1 MVTRLLGRRLRR
13 DKMQHYPSAGAGRRS
28 RESEPRQHK
37 VTVRLS
43 DAELAA
49 VIAAADQAG
58 LAPAAYIARAGVDAA
73 EHRVA
78 PIAGV
83 QREALIELIR
93 AAELAYRM
101 SMNLE
106 QAVAKPNATGAPGPD
121 PGPAVADCMQVV
133 HRIDEA
139 AQAIQRSLKLRSDE
153 RKPVS
158 PAGFRRKTP
167 LARPRP
173 PSLQR
178 TPSSQPTRSPAC
190 PMEPSGDRWVG
201 ALSV

>member
-1 MVTRLLGRRLRR
+1 
-13 DKMQHYPSAGAGRRS
+13 MQHHPSVGAGRRS

-43 DAELAA
+43 DAELAG
-49 VIAAADQAG
+49 VIAAADRAG

-78 PIAGV
+78 PIAEV

-101 SMNLE
+101 SVNLE
-106 QAVAKPNATGAPGPD
+106 QAVARPNATGVPGPD
-121 PGPAVADCMQVV
+121 LGPAVADCMQVV
-133 HRIDEA
+133 HRLDEA
-139 AQAIQRSLKLRSDE
+139 AQAIQRCLKFRSDE
-153 RKPVS
+153 RTPGS

-178 TPSSQPTRSPAC
+178 TPSSRPSPAVTNAPAAVLGLAPLRNLASPC
-190 PMEPSGDRWVG
+190 
-201 ALSV
+201 L

>member
-1 MVTRLLGRRLRR
+1 
-13 DKMQHYPSAGAGRRS
+13 MQHDPSVGAGRRS

-49 VIAAADQAG
+49 VIAAADRAG
-58 LAPAAYIARAGVDAA
+58 LAPAAYIARTAVDAA

-78 PIAGV
+78 PIAEV
-83 QREALIELIR
+83 QREALRELIR

-101 SMNLE
+101 SVNLE
-106 QAVAKPNATGAPGPD
+106 QAVARLNVIGAPGPD
-121 PGPAVADCMQVV
+121 LSPAVADCMQVV

-153 RKPVS
+153 RTPGS

-178 TPSSQPTRSPAC
+178 TPSFQPAFSPAC
-190 PMEPSGDRWVG
+190 PMEPSGDPPRC
-201 ALSV
+201 S

>member
-1 MVTRLLGRRLRR
+1 
-13 DKMQHYPSAGAGRRS
+13 MQHYPGVGAGRRS
-28 RESEPRQHK
+28 RKSEPRQHK

-43 DAELAA
+43 DAELAE
-49 VIAAADQAG
+49 VIAAAGRAG

-78 PIAGV
+78 PIAEV
-83 QREALIELIR
+83 QREALVELIR

-101 SMNLE
+101 SVNLE
-106 QAVAKPNATGAPGPD
+106 QAAARLNATGAPGPD
-121 PGPAVADCMQVV
+121 LRLAVADCMQVV
-133 HRIDEA
+133 HRIDEV
-139 AQAIQRSLKLRSDE
+139 AQAIQRCLRLRSDD
-153 RKPVS
+153 RTPDS

-178 TPSSQPTRSPAC
+178 TLSS
-190 PMEPSGDRWVG
+190 
-201 ALSV
+201 